1 MVHLSSSTNDQ
12 KELPMRMKQFLLL
25 FSLVAGIATA
35 VVDKGFAQDLPPLPD
50 AIKKQGLLRVGVK
63 CDYPPD
69 GYMDAQGKPQGV
81 EVSLAKQIAIYAFG
95 SADKSELV
103 CVTAANRIPSL
114 QGGKIDLII
123 ATLGVSAERAQVI
136 DFSSNYAW
144 GGSDVLVLKDSPIKS
159 LKDFAG
165 KTVVVAKGAWQI
177 GWFEK
182 NVPTATLLKLDGIS
196 DGLQALLQKR
206 ADGFA
211 HDVDVLRPISKKNA
225 ETKLVGEVYQ
235 LGFRAAGIRKGE
247 KEWADYVNASIAKAY
262 KDGLMTKWIKE
273 YVEPEQQK
281 EVIDS
286 WDLSKAPKS

>member
-1 MVHLSSSTNDQ
+1 MLML
-12 KELPMRMKQFLLL
+12 KP
-25 FSLVAGIATA
+25 SLVSPLLALGLALAAATA
-35 VVDKGFAQDLPPLPD
+35 SLAQDLPAVPE

-69 GYMDAQGKPQGV
+69 GYLDAQGKPQGV
-81 EVSLAKQIAIYAFG
+81 EVSLAKQIAAYAFG
-95 SADKSELV
+95 SADKVELT

-136 DFSSNYAW
+136 DFSENYAW
-144 GGSDVLVLKDSPIKS
+144 GGSDVLVPKDSPIKD

-165 KTVVVAKGAWQI
+165 KNVIVMKGAWQI

-182 NVPTATLLKLDGIS
+182 NVPSATLLKLDGIS

-211 HDVDVLRPISKKNA
+211 HDLDVLRPIAKKNSDV
-225 ETKLVGEVYQ
+225 KLVGEIYQ
-235 LGFRAAGIRKGE
+235 LGYRAAGIRKGE
-247 KEWADYVNASIAKAY
+247 KDWVDYVNAAISKAKNA
-262 KDGLMTKWIKE
+262 GLVATWIKE
-273 YVEPEQQK
+273 HVEADLQQA
-281 EVIDS
+281 VIDS
-286 WDLSKAPKS
+286 WDISKAPKS